1 MCIDLLRADMDPVS
15 KIPES
20 LKTKCSFVSF
30 KYQHLNDFALIQ
42 KLGTLSKG
50 VRKVDVGGRYNFDF

>member
-1 MCIDLLRADMDPVS
+1 MDSLS

-30 KYQHLNDFALIQ
+30 KDQHLNDFAPIQ
-42 KLGTLSKG
+42 KLGNLSKG
-50 VRKVDVGGRYNFDF
+50 VRKVGVGGRYNFDF